1 MSFDTLFNNLPVEIQ
16 NKICYYCI
24 SHPCAEMIKEIT
36 NLLLL
41 IPVQN
46 SFISFFICRKLITQ
60 RCELNDCLKRL
71 KSLIVL

>member
-1 MSFDTLFNNLPVEIQ
+1 MRFDTLFNNLPTEIQ

-24 SHPCAEMIKEIT
+24 SHPCAEMITEIT

-46 SFISFFICRKLITQ
+46 SFISFFICRKIIKQ
-60 RCELNDCLKRL
+60 
-71 KSLIVL
+71 KS